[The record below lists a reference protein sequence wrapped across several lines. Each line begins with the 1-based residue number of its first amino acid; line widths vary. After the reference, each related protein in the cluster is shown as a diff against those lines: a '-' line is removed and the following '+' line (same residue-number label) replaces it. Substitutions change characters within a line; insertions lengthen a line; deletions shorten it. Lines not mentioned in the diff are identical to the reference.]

1 MNTAGKTDHRKAR
14 GDLTRRALMNAAERL
29 MATRGMGNVT
39 IRQIVATAKQK
50 NESALQYHFKNL
62 PGLIAAIHEDRS
74 SQLRARRATAL
85 NAALSANPTPS
96 LAVLAALMV
105 EPPFHL
111 AQESPGVRRYIKA
124 FSLEFALEEGSAF
137 SLVSRHGGG
146 GEAGRELGQRLRA
159 ALPHLDELRFRQ
171 RMEMA
176 VIFCFSA
183 LTRHARQPGAFQGP
197 EAESYLRTL
206 TESLTG
212 LLSAP

>member
-1 MNTAGKTDHRKAR
+1 M
-14 GDLTRRALMNAAERL
+14 LPRANP
-29 MATRGMGNVT
+29 
-39 IRQIVATAKQK
+39 AKPCRPCRAYGRPPSAWPG
-50 NESALQYHFKNL
+50 ESA
-62 PGLIAAIHEDRS
+62 
-74 SQLRARRATAL
+74 
-85 NAALSANPTPS
+85 
-96 LAVLAALMV
+96 
-105 EPPFHL
+105 
-111 AQESPGVRRYIKA
+111 RRYKA
-124 FSLEFALEEGSAF
+124 FILELALEEGSAF

-176 VIFCFSA
+176 VIFCAAA
-183 LTRHARQPGAFQGP
+183 LTRHSRQPRAFQGP

>member
-1 MNTAGKTDHRKAR
+1 MNTTEKTDHRKVR

-29 MATRGMGNVT
+29 MAARGMGNVT
-39 IRQIVATAKQK
+39 IRQIVSAAKQK

-105 EPPFHL
+105 EPPFRL
-111 AQESPGVRRYIKA
+111 AQESPGVRRYMMA
-124 FSLEFALEEGSAF
+124 FSLELALEEGSAL

-146 GEAGRELGQRLRA
+146 GEPGRELGQRLRA

-176 VIFCFSA
+176 VIFCAAA
-183 LTRHARQPGAFQGP
+183 LTRHSRQPRAFQGP

>member
-105 EPPFHL
+105 EPPFRL

-124 FSLEFALEEGSAF
+124 FCLELALEEGSAF
-137 SLVSRHGGG
+137 SLVSRRGGG
-146 GEAGRELGQRLRA
+146 GESGRELGQRLRT
-159 ALPHLDELRFRQ
+159 ALPHLDELRFRR

-176 VIFCFSA
+176 VVFCA
-183 LTRHARQPGAFQGP
+183 AAMARHARQPRAFQGP
-197 EAESYLRTL
+197 EADAYLATVV
-206 TESLTG
+206 ESLTG

>member
-1 MNTAGKTDHRKAR
+1 MKTAHATEGAAR
-14 GDLTRRALMNAAERL
+14 NGPECCAQRQPHAKPCRPCRAY
-29 MATRGMGNVT
+29 G
-39 IRQIVATAKQK
+39 
-50 NESALQYHFKNL
+50 
-62 PGLIAAIHEDRS
+62 
-74 SQLRARRATAL
+74 RA
-85 NAALSANPTPS
+85 
-96 LAVLAALMV
+96 
-105 EPPFHL
+105 PFRL

-206 TESLTG
+206 RQRALR
-212 LLSAP
+212 LLSALGALVMPIDIGVFRASAPAGNACRR